1 MENNKS
7 VIEEYKV
14 QIENS
19 PSSIFTREDVVG
31 LLTKLEVSL
40 QGVSS
45 DVSGDLQIRILDR
58 IEEVI
63 SDEKIEDNIE
73 LDLQGFEIS
82 CSYDIDDLIRSLSSM
97 VREEFEVNKE

>member
-31 LLTKLEVSL
+31 LLKKLEVSL

-58 IEEVI
+58 IEDVV
-63 SDEKIEDNIE
+63 SDENIENNIE
-73 LDLQGFEIS
+73 LELNGYEVS
-82 CSYDIDDLIRSLSSM
+82 CNYNIDELVRSLSSM
-97 VREEFEVNKE
+97 VREEFSVNEE

>member
-31 LLTKLEVSL
+31 LLKKLEVSL

-58 IEEVI
+58 IEDVV
-63 SDEKIEDNIE
+63 SDENIENNIE
-73 LDLQGFEIS
+73 LELNGYEVS
-82 CSYDIDDLIRSLSSM
+82 CNYNIDELVRSLSSM
-97 VREEFEVNKE
+97 VREEFELEKE

>member
-19 PSSIFTREDVVG
+19 PSSIFTREDVVR

-58 IEEVI
+58 IEDVV
-63 SDEKIEDNIE
+63 SDENIEDNIE
-73 LDLQGFEIS
+73 LELNGYEVS
-82 CSYDIDDLIRSLSSM
+82 CNYNIDELVRSLSSM
-97 VREEFEVNKE
+97 VREEFEVDKE

>member
-1 MENNKS
+1 MENLKS

-45 DVSGDLQIRILDR
+45 DVSGDLQVRILDR
-58 IEEVI
+58 IDEVI
-63 SDEKIEDNIE
+63 EDENIGDNIE
-73 LDLQGFEIS
+73 LELQGFEIS
-82 CSYDIDDLIRSLSSM
+82 CSYDIDELVRSLSSM
-97 VREEFEVNKE
+97 IREEFER